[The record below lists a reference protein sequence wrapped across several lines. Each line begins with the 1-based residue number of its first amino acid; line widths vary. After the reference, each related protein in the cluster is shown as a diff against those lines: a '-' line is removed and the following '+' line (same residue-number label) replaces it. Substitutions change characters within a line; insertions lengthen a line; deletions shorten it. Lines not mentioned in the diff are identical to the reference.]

1 MPTLNR
7 NMVVFFLKITKIP
20 TQKGEHSCKCTELSL
35 KQKEGING
43 STFHLPCFSEGQL
56 VLRKQR
62 MVEPGY
68 RNRSCTAPCSCVPV
82 QSEIKQNQQLFTVN
96 WSNQQLFTDNCSNQ
110 QLFTVNWSNKQLFT
124 VNCSQVLEGPHLKKT
139 LLQKTH
145 TRNTNENHN
154 VTSQTK
160 KGTLWLSRHCAR

>member
-1 MPTLNR
+1 MSTSNR
-7 NMVVFFLKITKIP
+7 NMVVFLFKNNENTY
-20 TQKGEHSCKCTELSL
+20 TKCTELSL
-35 KQKEGING
+35 KQKEGIKE

-96 WSNQQLFTDNCSNQ
+96 WSNQQLFTVNCSYQQLFTVNCSNQ
-110 QLFTVNWSNKQLFT
+110 QLFTVNWSNQQLFT
-124 VNCSQVLEGPHLKKT
+124 VNWSNQQLFTVNWSNKQSFT
-139 LLQKTH
+139 LIVQTNSYLQLIGQ
-145 TRNTNENHN
+145 TNSYLH
-154 VTSQTK
+154 
-160 KGTLWLSRHCAR
+160 